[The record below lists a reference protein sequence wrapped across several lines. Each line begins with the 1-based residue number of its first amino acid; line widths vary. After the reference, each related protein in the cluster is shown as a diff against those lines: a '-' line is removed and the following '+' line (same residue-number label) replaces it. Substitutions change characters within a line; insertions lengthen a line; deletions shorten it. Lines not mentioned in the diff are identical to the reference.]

1 MKAARKRRGYHG
13 QTPRHRPDRTTQVT
27 PVFGRQAFAKEKKM
41 SLRLKRSSEKIGL
54 PPGPL
59 VHIGERRIEE
69 SKITVIDYDT
79 GTLQERSNVTLEGCI
94 PFKEKPTV
102 TWFNVTGI
110 HDVQLIENLGKIFNL
125 HPLLLED
132 ILHTDQRPK
141 VEDFDDY
148 LFIIL
153 KMLSYDEEKNEMQA
167 EQTSLVLG
175 ANFVLSFQESEGD
188 IFDPVRERIRN
199 GKGHI
204 RSSGSDYLAYALI
217 DAIVDNYFLI
227 LEKIGDRIEILQ
239 EDVLSDPGPE
249 TLQHIQ
255 KIKRDMI
262 FLRKS
267 IWPLREAISLLQRL
281 ESPLITE
288 GVGIYLR
295 DVYDHT
301 IQVIDSIETFRD
313 MASGTLDVY
322 LSSLS
327 NKMNEV
333 MKVLTIIAT
342 IFIPITFIVGVYG
355 MNFKWMPEL
364 EWHWGYPAVW
374 LVMISIGV
382 FMLISFKRKNWW

>member
-1 MKAARKRRGYHG
+1 M
-13 QTPRHRPDRTTQVT
+13 
-27 PVFGRQAFAKEKKM
+27 
-41 SLRLKRSSEKIGL
+41 
-54 PPGPL
+54 
-59 VHIGERRIEE
+59 
-69 SKITVIDYDT
+69 
-79 GTLQERSNVTLEGCI
+79 
-94 PFKEKPTV
+94 
-102 TWFNVTGI
+102 
-110 HDVQLIENLGKIFNL
+110 
-125 HPLLLED
+125 
-132 ILHTDQRPK
+132 
-141 VEDFDDY
+141 
-148 LFIIL
+148 
-153 KMLSYDEEKNEMQA
+153 
-167 EQTSLVLG
+167 
-175 ANFVLSFQESEGD
+175 LSFQESEGD
-188 IFDPVRERIRN
+188 VFDPVRERIRN
-199 GKGHI
+199 GKGRI

-239 EDVLSDPGPE
+239 DDVLSDPGPE